1 MPTITRHLR
10 VVALVSDPNLHFC
23 DIDSKPKFVCTYFI
37 HKVCVC
43 VCVGGTVIVTCA
55 IILVLKYYIEQLYP
69 HTITWLAQVHFGDS
83 VQFQL

>member
-43 VCVGGTVIVTCA
+43 VCVGHCNSNMCYHPGSK
-55 IILVLKYYIEQLYP
+55 VLY
-69 HTITWLAQVHFGDS
+69 
-83 VQFQL
+83 